1 MEILYSQT
9 ILAFLMKVRRLSLA
23 ILSDEMGLGVGRT
36 RFYIGRI
43 SYPLQFVVFDHP
55 SNLGHFIPSLYEIG
69 INKLYLL
76 ESEEEVKNL
85 LRHEL
90 AHYITYIEHGE
101 VIASHGKEFKAIC
114 KRYGWPSVISKAHI
128 PIDKALKN
136 KQIVDKVRKLLSLS
150 ASPQPEEA
158 KQATLKAKEL
168 LSKYNLEI
176 TAMDDETAVI
186 RTLEKKRSSII
197 KIQAIAAILHT
208 FFVYPVINH
217 GKGIL
222 YLEIIGDRVN
232 VEVAE
237 YVAHFLDKHFE
248 TLWNEGR
255 KKDPLLKGVAAKNAF
270 FRGLATGYQHQEK
283 PDSKALVRIEK
294 ELIKRVETF
303 YPHLA
308 TSKQN
313 PIYSERA
320 TKIGEHFGEKLKI
333 REGIKKH
340 LTPLLSWTNL
350 S

>member
-9 ILAFLMKVRRLSLA
+9 ILAFLKKVKRLSLA
-23 ILSDEMGLGVGRT
+23 ILSDEMGLKVGRT
-36 RFYIGRI
+36 RFYIGTI

-55 SNLGHFIPSLYEIG
+55 SKLGHFIASLYEIG

-76 ESEEEVKNL
+76 EGEEEIKNL

-90 AHYITYIEHGE
+90 AHYITHIEHGE
-101 VIASHGKEFKAIC
+101 SAPSHGREFKAIC
-114 KRYGWPSVISKAHI
+114 KRYGWPSTISKAHI

-136 KQIVDKVRKLLSLS
+136 KRIVDKVRKLLSLS

-176 TAMDDETAVI
+176 TAVDDETVVI
-186 RTLEKKRSSII
+186 RTLEKKRSSI
-197 KIQAIAAILHT
+197 KLQAIAEILRT

-217 GKGIL
+217 GRGVL

-255 KKDPLLKGVAAKNAF
+255 KKDPQLKGIAAKNAF
-270 FRGLATGYQHQEK
+270 FQGLAKGYQQQD
-283 PDSKALVRIEK
+283 PSPSKGLVRIEK
-294 ELIKRVETF
+294 ELVKRVETF
-303 YPHLA
+303 YPHL
-308 TSKQN
+308 TISKRN
-313 PIYSERA
+313 SIHSEKA
-320 TKIGEHFGEKLKI
+320 TKIGEHFGKKLKI

-340 LTPLLSWTNL
+340 LTLLISRTHP
-350 S
+350 